1 MLDKLLNAAVKR
13 LKLDKFIYNVSLSD
27 ERTYSLTL
35 GTKDKSVKVYFEVQ
49 QEYRDE
55 VELVLS
61 LLS

>member
-1 MLDKLLNAAVKR
+1 MLDKLLNAGVKR

-27 ERTYSLTL
+27 ERTYSLML

-55 VELVLS
+55 VELVLN

>member
-27 ERTYSLTL
+27 ERTYSLML

-49 QEYRDE
+49 QEYRDK

-61 LLS
+61 ILS